1 MVDQKVHGLVV
12 GVIVGTRECGSTG
25 IRNPHGST
33 GVSQKFQDA
42 VRNDWG
48 GVPFKDIMT
57 GLQYAYEH
65 YNFLDPNNTCA
76 AGGSYG
82 GYMINWL
89 EGHTTNFKCLIN
101 HDGAFSTISKF
112 YGTEEL
118 WFQKAEFC
126 PRDKIGCNP
135 FDGPEIREGYEKN
148 SPERYV
154 KYWVTPMLV
163 IHGGLDYR
171 VPLTEALSVFTSL
184 QLKNVDSKFLYF
196 PLENHWVLK
205 PENQVKWYDEVFDWI
220 KSHTTQN

>member
-1 MVDQKVHGLVV
+1 MWVQQEFAVV
-12 GVIVGTRECGSTG
+12 MI
-25 IRNPHGST
+25 NPHGST

-89 EGHTTNFKCLIN
+89 EGHTKNFKCLIY

-118 WFQKAEFC
+118 WFQN
-126 PRDKIGCNP
+126 G
-135 FDGPEIREGYEKN
+135 
-148 SPERYV
+148 V
-154 KYWVTPMLV
+154 
-163 IHGGLDYR
+163 
-171 VPLTEALSVFTSL
+171 LS
-184 QLKNVDSKFLYF
+184 KR
-196 PLENHWVLK
+196 
-205 PENQVKWYDEVFDWI
+205 
-220 KSHTTQN
+220 